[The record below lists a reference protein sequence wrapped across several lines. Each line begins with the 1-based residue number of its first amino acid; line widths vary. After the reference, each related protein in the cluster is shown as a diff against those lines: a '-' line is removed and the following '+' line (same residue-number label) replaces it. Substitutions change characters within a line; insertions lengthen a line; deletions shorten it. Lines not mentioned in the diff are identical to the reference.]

1 MTAYQ
6 LYQQVSPWFKRRGA
20 RQRLGQPAELPQRAA
35 CSPSTQA
42 AARVKSRAA
51 RRSPCVPGRRSACI
65 AAVRSTENDRSSCS
79 ARREARAPRRAMSV
93 ATAFPTTQGVPA
105 PGPRCLAC
113 ANCCVVFASAPP
125 APVPRARHV
134 SAPRGARRAIAPAR
148 RATRARRHGLRLP
161 MPHRPAACAA
171 AALRRRRRQPERRE
185 QQMLRRRVH
194 LSFYRRRFHRDAGLR
209 QGPPQGRRLVEL
221 QRHGPGHELPRQ
233 RRDRRA
239 RPTPR
244 EPRAGAGRARRPR
257 DAEHADEVHALGRA
271 GPLPCQNAAARFLSA
286 CGEREPSREPSA
298 RAEQSMKMSID
309 AVPLSQ
315 QR

>member
-1 MTAYQ
+1 
-6 LYQQVSPWFKRRGA
+6 
-20 RQRLGQPAELPQRAA
+20 
-35 CSPSTQA
+35 
-42 AARVKSRAA
+42 
-51 RRSPCVPGRRSACI
+51 
-65 AAVRSTENDRSSCS
+65 
-79 ARREARAPRRAMSV
+79 MSV

-125 APVPRARHV
+125 APVPRAR
-134 SAPRGARRAIAPAR
+134 PRFRASLARERRAIAPAR

-161 MPHRPAACAA
+161 VPHRPAARAA

-194 LSFYRRRFHRDAGLR
+194 LSFYRRRVRRDAGLR

-271 GPLPCQNAAARFLSA
+271 GPTLSERRRA
-286 CGEREPSREPSA
+286 VPKRVAGAREPSRAVRPRAS
-298 RAEQSMKMSID
+298 AEQSMKMSID
-309 AVPLSQ
+309 AVPLSPAMTTTPGCKHL
-315 QR
+315 